1 MLRRIPGPA
10 ARSARQQLQPQ
21 SRFIK
26 QRFQSTASNATSAG
40 SNPALIGGLAGGV
53 VAFATGYTWY
63 HFSGAK
69 TLVNTSKQTQAY
81 IEQAK
86 QKVAEKTPEPN
97 EAFRWLRD
105 TVKSYAVFIPG
116 ARGYVDTAFDDLDKI
131 RKDHGQEFDEVV
143 KNAYTELNGLLT
155 KEGLNTDS
163 AAKALGVLQKYAKQ
177 LFDLAGDA
185 AENVLDNHP
194 EIKEKV
200 GGSFDRLKEMGDTYG
215 PEAKE
220 EVNRTWQQISGIVQ
234 RGASI
239 ESANEI
245 KNLIEE
251 KKTKLEKL
259 GDEAW
264 QKGLK
269 ESQQYLEKSPKLKK
283 MVEDNADTLKKGSSK
298 DLWRLVK
305 ESASSG
311 KMEDVEK
318 YIKEQATQVKGNL
331 GDSSDLGKWLEKIP
345 GGSNILPQLNSL
357 QEIAQK
363 KGSDAENVLKETFE
377 EIQDVLKKR
386 KDQVEKIAEEA
397 KEESK

>member
-1 MLRRIPGPA
+1 MLRRISGPA

-26 QRFQSTASNATSAG
+26 HRFQSTASNAASTG
-40 SNPALIGGLAGGV
+40 SNPALIGGLAGGA
-53 VAFATGYTWY
+53 VAFVTGYTWY
-63 HFSGAK
+63 YFSGAK

-97 EAFRWLRD
+97 EAYRWLRD
-105 TVKSYAVFIPG
+105 TVKSYAAFIPG
-116 ARGYVDTAFDDLDKI
+116 AGSYVDTAFDDLDKI
-131 RKDHGQEFDEVV
+131 RKDHGKEFDEVV
-143 KNAYTELNGLLT
+143 KNAYTELKTLLT
-155 KEGLNTDS
+155 KEGLNIDS
-163 AAKALGVLQKYAKQ
+163 AAKALDVLQKYAKQ

-194 EIKEKV
+194 QIKEKV
-200 GGSFDRLKEMGDTYG
+200 GGSFDRLKEMGDAYG

-220 EVNRTWQQISGIVQ
+220 EVNRTWQQISSIVQ

-239 ESANEI
+239 ESAEEI
-245 KNLIEE
+245 KNLIQE
-251 KKTKLEKL
+251 KSTKLEKL

-264 QKGLK
+264 QKGFE
-269 ESQQYLEKSPKLKK
+269 ESKQYLDKSPKLKEL
-283 MVEDNADTLKKGSSK
+283 VEENADTLKKGNAK
-298 DLWRLVK
+298 DLWGLVK

-311 KMEDVEK
+311 KTEDVEN
-318 YIKEQATQVKGNL
+318 YIKEKVSQAKSSS
-331 GDSSDLGKWLEKIP
+331 GDSGDLDKWLKMIP
-345 GGSNILPQLNSL
+345 GGSEIIPQLHSL
-357 QEIAQK
+357 QTIAQK
-363 KGSDAENVLKETFE
+363 KGSDAQNVLKETFQ

-386 KDQVEKIAEEA
+386 KEQVEKMAEEA